1 MARRFFQRTSRSG
14 LAARF
19 RLNYTAG
26 VGHVV
31 DPALPQEA
39 DRKNGAI
46 AQLGERFN
54 GIEEVVGSIPSGS
67 TNQINHLKL
76 ADIPLS
82 TDAFWCAIGGGRI
95 EILRLDHE
103 ILV

>member
-1 MARRFFQRTSRSG
+1 MIVTGKVCNCLTNREYWWRSCC
-14 LAARF
+14 
-19 RLNYTAG
+19 
-26 VGHVV
+26 VV
-31 DPALPQEA
+31 SAQDNPAFSSM
-39 DRKNGAI
+39 R
-46 AQLGERFN
+46 N

>member
-1 MARRFFQRTSRSG
+1 MVGRFFQRTSRSG

-39 DRKNGAI
+39 ARKKSGAI

-67 TNQINHLKL
+67 TKFINETK
-76 ADIPLS
+76 
-82 TDAFWCAIGGGRI
+82 
-95 EILRLDHE
+95 
-103 ILV
+103 

>member
-1 MARRFFQRTSRSG
+1 LSPN
-14 LAARF
+14 L
-19 RLNYTAG
+19 Y
-26 VGHVV
+26 
-31 DPALPQEA
+31 
-39 DRKNGAI
+39 
-46 AQLGERFN
+46 